1 MNSYNVCVECH
12 ALEDVAERGL
22 VERCKRCEELVQL
35 RRSAMSDEP
44 KYTVDDA
51 LQIKTSHRTVTLLQ
65 TEVKRLRAENAEL
78 IVKNEQLYKDR
89 YDALSVHTK
98 EGMLASEWLLR
109 TGKAERR
116 VKELEAENA
125 ELRKEIDRLD
135 DEVDALHQRIGGMT

>member
-1 MNSYNVCVECH
+1 MRELCSECGTLC
-12 ALEDVAERGL
+12 ARCLGIDVGSLIGDRDTLTAE
-22 VERCKRCEELVQL
+22 VERMQETID
-35 RRSAMSDEP
+35 S
-44 KYTVDDA
+44 
-51 LQIKTSHRTVTLLQ
+51 
-65 TEVKRLRAENAEL
+65 LRAENAEL

-125 ELRKEIDRLD
+125 ELRE
-135 DEVDALHQRIGGMT
+135 DAREQRALAEGLAEYIKSLGAKPGAGT